1 MKQKPTKSRFL
12 NIMKVGIS
20 VILLTLLVGV
30 RETRAAIEPQQPI
43 KVEGIV
49 TDTEG
54 VPMVGVFVGQIG
66 STNGALTNAE
76 GYYTLTLPSN
86 ASITVSYIGYVT
98 VEEPVNSRTKVDVV
112 LATDTTEL
120 DEVVVVGFG
129 SQKKVNL
136 TGAVGIATSEDLES
150 RPVATAAQALQGL
163 VPGLDISQNQGL
175 MNSNPSMNIRGV
187 ATIGAGSTG
196 GPLILIDGMEG
207 DINILNPQDIETVS
221 VLKDAAASSIYGSR
235 APFGVILVTTKKGR
249 AGKAQVNYNNSFRW
263 NSPTLMNHLVDSYT
277 FALYYNEAHENN
289 GQAARFDAEH
299 LQRILDY
306 QSGKLK
312 SSIPVN
318 AGNPKFW
325 ADGFNEGND
334 NVDWYDKIYKE
345 VAFAQE
351 HNLSLQG
358 GSENVTY
365 YMSLNYLDQNGFLK
379 LNEDTFD
386 RYNGTAR
393 INAKI
398 SKWAQ
403 VNYNGRWTRMDYQQ
417 PTFVRNAFFHDIAR
431 QGWPTVP
438 YYDPNGYLYNS
449 PSPALNLRDM
459 GVEKTQTD
467 NMSQQFQFVLEP
479 VENWITNIEFYY
491 RTTNRNFH
499 RDTQTTYNHDVD
511 GNPYR
516 ANVNSSVREEIGKDN
531 FLNLNA
537 YSEYSFTVGEGH
549 NVKAMAG
556 LQVEQFGRKEFVLQ
570 RTGII
575 VPGQP
580 EIDLTTGIN
589 ANGGVVSP
597 TVNGASDQWATA
609 GFFGRLNYDYKGRYL
624 AEFNLRYDGTSRFRR
639 ANRWILLPS
648 VSLGWNIAREEFW
661 SDMDHYVGTL
671 KVRASFGNL
680 GNQNTSGWYP
690 TYPIMNIVASNGNW
704 FINGARPNT
713 ALAPGLISS
722 TMTWERV
729 STTNLGLDFGAFNN
743 RLTGSFDYYVRKTLD
758 MIGPAPTLP
767 ATLGT
772 AVPRTN
778 NTDLKT
784 YGWEL
789 TVGWN
794 DRLKSGFGYGVRL
807 LLSDSQ
813 TKITKYPNETGSL
826 AQGQFIAG
834 RKWGEIWGYQTI
846 GIAQNSE
853 QMQTH
858 LSNLPNG
865 GQNAIGNRWDA
876 GDIMYAD
883 INGDGK
889 IDGGANTIG
898 DHGDRI
904 VIGNNTPRYRFGLD
918 ITANWKGFDFR
929 AFFQGVMKRDY
940 WRNEFYMFGASST
953 VWESTAMKPHMDY
966 FRADAKHPL
975 GQNLDAYFARPLFS
989 TKNQQTQT
997 RYLQDASYVRLK
1009 NLQLG
1014 YTLPKSVTDRL
1025 HISKVRFYVSGENLW
1040 TITKMFE
1047 TFDPEQI
1054 DGGWNGSV
1062 YPLSKTISAGLSLNF

>member
-1 MKQKPTKSRFL
+1 MKQQLIAKIAVVVS
-12 NIMKVGIS
+12 
-20 VILLTLLVGV
+20 LLTLFTGVGN
-30 RETRAAIEPQQPI
+30 AYSAITPQQPLKI
-43 KVEGIV
+43 EGVV
-49 TDTEG
+49 TDTG
-54 VPMVGVFVGQIG
+54 GAPVAGAYVMQAG
-66 STNGALTNAE
+66 TNNATITNDQ
-76 GYYTLTLPSN
+76 GYYTLNVPGN
-86 ASITVSYIGYVT
+86 ASVVVSFLGYVAQ
-98 VEEPVNSRTKVDVV
+98 VVPVNNRTTIDVT
-112 LATDTTEL
+112 LTPDTTVM
-120 DEVVVVGFG
+120 DEVVVLGFG
-129 SQKKVNL
+129 SQRKVNL
-136 TGAVGIATSEDLES
+136 TGSVGIATAEDLET
-150 RPVATAAQALQGL
+150 RPVATATQALQGL

-175 MNSNPSMNIRGV
+175 MNSRPTMNIRGI
-187 ATIGAGSTG
+187 ATIGSGSTG

-207 DINILNPQDIETVS
+207 DINIINPQDIESIS

-235 APFGVILVTTKKGR
+235 APFGVVLVTTKKGK

-263 NSPTLMNHLVDSYT
+263 STPTLMNHLVDSYT
-277 FALYYNEAHENN
+277 FALYYNEANANN
-289 GQAARFDAEH
+289 GEAERFDAEH

-318 AGNPKFW
+318 AGNPQFW

-345 VAFAQE
+345 VAFSQE
-351 HNLSLQG
+351 HNFSVQG
-358 GSENVTY
+358 GSDNVTY

-393 INAKI
+393 INARM

-403 VNYNGRWTRMDYQQ
+403 MNYNGRWTREDYQQ
-417 PTFVRNAFFHDIAR
+417 PTFVNDNFFHNIAR

-438 YYDPNGYLYNS
+438 YQDPNGFLYNS

-459 GVEKTQTD
+459 GIERTQQD
-467 NMSQQFQFVLEP
+467 NLSQQLQFVLEP
-479 VENWITNIEFYY
+479 VENWITNVEFNY
-491 RTTNRNFH
+491 RTNNRNFH
-499 RDTQTTYNHDVD
+499 RDNQTTYNHDVN

-516 ANVNSSVREEIGKDN
+516 ANVNSFVREEIRKDN
-531 FLNLNA
+531 FMNFNA
-537 YSEYSFTVGEGH
+537 YSEYSFTLGESH

-556 LQVEQFGRKEFVLQ
+556 FQAEQFDRKSYALQ

-580 EIDLTTGIN
+580 VIDLTTGIN
-589 ANGGVVSP
+589 ANGGVVAP
-597 TVNGASDQWATA
+597 TVEGDHDQWATA
-609 GFFGRLNYDYKGRYL
+609 GFFGRLNYDYDGKYL
-624 AEFNLRYDGTSRFRR
+624 AEVNLRYDGTSRFR
-639 ANRWILLPS
+639 ADNRWILFPS
-648 VSLGWNIAREEFW
+648 VSLGWNIAYEDFW
-661 SDMDHYVGTL
+661 SPLKDYVGTL
-671 KVRASFGNL
+671 KLRASFGNL

-690 TYPIMNIVASNGNW
+690 TYTTMNVGASNGNW
-704 FINGARPNT
+704 FINNAKPNT
-713 ALAPGLISS
+713 ARAPGLISS

-729 STTNLGLDFGAFNN
+729 STTNFGLDFGAFRN

-767 ATLGT
+767 ITLGT

-794 DRLKSGFGYGVRL
+794 DRLENGLRYGVRM

-813 TKITKYPNETGSL
+813 TEITRYPNETGSL
-826 AQGQFIAG
+826 ASGQFNAG
-834 RKWGEIWGYQTI
+834 RKMGEIWGYETI
-846 GIAQNSE
+846 GIAKTAQ
-853 QMQTH
+853 QMQEH
-858 LSNLPNG
+858 LAGLPNG
-865 GQNAIGNRWDA
+865 GQNALGNRWDM

-883 INGDGK
+883 LNGDGK
-889 IDGGANTIG
+889 IDGGANTLT
-898 DHGDRI
+898 DHGDLI

-918 ITANWKGFDFR
+918 LTAGWKGFDFR
-929 AFFQGVMKRDY
+929 AFFQGVMKRDF

-953 VWESTAMKPHMDY
+953 VWESTAMHPHMDY
-966 FRADAKHPL
+966 FRASADHPL
-975 GQNLDAYFARPLFS
+975 GQNLDGYFARPQFNR
-989 TKNQQTQT
+989 KNQQTQT
-997 RYLQDASYVRLK
+997 RYLQNASYIRLK
-1009 NLQLG
+1009 NLQIG
-1014 YTLPKSVTDRL
+1014 YTLPQTVTDRL
-1025 HISKVRFYVSGENLW
+1025 NVSRVRVYLSGENLW
-1040 TITKMFE
+1040 TMTKMFE

-1062 YPLSKTISAGLSLNF
+1062 YPLSRTISAGVSLTF